1 MKHFVKQDFS
11 GRHSEQYNPKKT
23 WLPNG
28 SLGFFGH
35 LSNLFIVINLSEAVL
50 VGPESV
56 ISTFPLQ
63 DVPGVLLSPVRGYP
77 GFP

>member
-1 MKHFVKQDFS
+1 MVRFTVTNLNEVFL
-11 GRHSEQYNPKKT
+11 NIIKKT

-28 SLGFFGH
+28 LLGFFGH
-35 LSNLFIVINLSEAVL
+35 LSNLFIVINLSEAAL

-63 DVPGVLLSPVRGYP
+63 DVPGVLLSPVRGSP